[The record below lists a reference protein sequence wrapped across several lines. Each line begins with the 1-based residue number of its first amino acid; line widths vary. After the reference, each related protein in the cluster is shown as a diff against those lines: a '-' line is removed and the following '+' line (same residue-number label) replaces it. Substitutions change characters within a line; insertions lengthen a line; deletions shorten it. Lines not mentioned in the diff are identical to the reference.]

1 MSAET
6 EITKVVFRKFDNGE
20 IIALF
25 PEIPGTN
32 DVLTMSSYMH
42 VGQHG
47 SAHLSVVSNTKLAT
61 EEDYS
66 SLKNELE
73 NIVGYNLRVSQR
85 ITKKDAKIRLLQI
98 RESYMKEEIE
108 DTKES
113 KEETEES
120 LEGESKDFR
129 KGYNKGFDV
138 GHKEGFDI
146 GFFAGDKEGR
156 EEGHNEGYDTGHKEG
171 YEEGYL
177 SCEKENREN
186 WEEAACGDGV
196 ELGYDACE
204 SENREAWTAEGH
216 EAGYEEGKDQG
227 YDAGH
232 EEGEEAGFNNAKE
245 VFDETPINELVEL
258 LKKQVESSPYLL
270 EKLQD
275 ELEFQFNMKLVK

>member
-1 MSAET
+1 MSVET

-156 EEGHNEGYDTGHKEG
+156 EEGYNE
-171 YEEGYL
+171 
-177 SCEKENREN
+177 
-186 WEEAACGDGV
+186 
-196 ELGYDACE
+196 GYDACE